1 MDKLNEFIVGVV
13 GVVFAVCGWVVK
25 RLHSSVDKA
34 HSRITILEKSLVDRP
49 YLESQLAPIR
59 QDLNLILSHLLEHRK
74 TEDKLKAHLK
84 PPPSHPKE

>member
-1 MDKLNEFIVGVV
+1 MDKINEFIVGVA
-13 GVVFAVCGWVVK
+13 GVVFAVCGWIVK

-74 TEDKLKAHLK
+74 TEGQTKAHLK
-84 PPPSHPKE
+84 PPPSHP